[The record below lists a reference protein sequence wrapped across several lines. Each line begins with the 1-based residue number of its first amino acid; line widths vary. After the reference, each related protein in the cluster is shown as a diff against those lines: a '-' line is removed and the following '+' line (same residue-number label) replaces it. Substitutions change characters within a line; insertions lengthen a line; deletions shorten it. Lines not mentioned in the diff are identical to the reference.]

1 MKLRRRLH
9 CVIEIGDVLFPN
21 ISALLTGAVVFD
33 ARIAT
38 HLLCPFSGKRIPLS
52 AEALALLAALPANAW
67 TEADEIMRRHACDA
81 AFIARL
87 VEDEIVLCDTPGSRS
102 AELLAGEATLEAVGW
117 HPLTSVYHR
126 MTAWSGVVGDEG
138 SREHG
143 NAAERA
149 RLDKHIATHGPLPTH
164 FPKRDD
170 GIGAVPLPTA
180 PLQGGLAE
188 VLLGRRTTRH
198 FDRRRPLA
206 LAELARMLFGTFGA
220 IAAEEIAPGHVAV
233 RRTSPSGGSLHPIE
247 AYPLIIDVE
256 GLAPGFYHYEADT
269 HTLVA
274 LVALSEDAARTLA
287 AELTIGQT
295 YFADASALVFHV
307 ARLDRH
313 HWKYRR
319 HPKAYK
325 AVLLDSGHLSQ
336 TFYLLAAERGLGAFY
351 TAAVNDIDAGRL
363 LTLDPL
369 TTMVIGANGIGH
381 IDATQNTLH
390 LNPEP
395 LLAMHRPPGQ
405 SPSTSANP

>member
-9 CVIEIGDVLFPN
+9 CIIEIGDVLFPN
-21 ISALLTGAVVFD
+21 LSALLTGSVVFD
-33 ARIAT
+33 STIAT
-38 HLLCPFSGKRIPLS
+38 NLLCPLSGKRIPLS
-52 AEALALLAALPANAW
+52 PEALAIVASLPGNAW
-67 TEADEIMRRHACDA
+67 IDAGEVMRTHACDA
-81 AFIARL
+81 SFIDRMIQ
-87 VEDEIVLCDTPGSRS
+87 DEIVLCDVADSRS
-102 AELLAGEATLEAVGW
+102 ADILAGEATLETVGW
-117 HPLTSVYHR
+117 HPLASVYHR

-149 RLDKHIATHGPLPTH
+149 RLDKHIATHGPLPAH
-164 FPKRDD
+164 FPKRQD
-170 GIGAVPLPTA
+170 GIGSVALPA
-180 PLQGGLAE
+180 EPLQGGVAD
-188 VLLGRRTTRH
+188 VLRARRTTRH
-198 FDRRRPLA
+198 FDRTRPLA
-206 LAELARMLFGTFGA
+206 LAELSRMLFGTFGA

-256 GLAPGFYHYEADT
+256 GLTPGFYHYESDT
-269 HTLVA
+269 HRLIKIIDLTQA
-274 LVALSEDAARTLA
+274 DARTLA

-295 YFADASALVFHV
+295 YFADCSALVFHV

-336 TFYLLAAERGLGAFY
+336 TFYLLAAERDLGAFY
-351 TAAVNDIDAGRL
+351 TAAVNDVDAGRL

-369 TTMVIGANGIGH
+369 ATMVIGANGVGN

-390 LNPEP
+390 LNPKP
-395 LLAMHRPPGQ
+395 LIATHQSPGQ
-405 SPSTSANP
+405 